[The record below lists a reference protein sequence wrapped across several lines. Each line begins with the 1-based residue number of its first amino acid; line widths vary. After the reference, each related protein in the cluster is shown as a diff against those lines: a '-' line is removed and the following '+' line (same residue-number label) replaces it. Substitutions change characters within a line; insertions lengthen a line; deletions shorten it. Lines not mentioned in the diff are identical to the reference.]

1 VSARL
6 PFALL
11 LGLAVAPVAPT
22 TATAQEPPRV
32 QGLALPPAYYER
44 IRRQP
49 DAFELKQGWIRR
61 AERAREA
68 SAALE
73 GSLRIAVILALFSD
87 SPVPHVTQEE
97 LQRVLFDGPYE
108 HGTVTEYYDEAS
120 GGRFALRGDVLP
132 WVRTNLTMEEVVGGE
147 YGLGEDAQTQ
157 AYLVEA
163 LDLADATVDFGL
175 FDNDG
180 PDGTPNSG
188 DDDGAVDAV
197 AFEFLEVA
205 ATCGGPGIWPH
216 RWRIESWTDSTGAY
230 VTDDPRSGGG
240 AIVVNDYIV
249 QSVVDCGGVEPQ
261 KATTIAHEMGHV
273 LGLPDLYDRSLGRLP
288 EQRRWV
294 VGCWSLMAA
303 GAWGCGTDDRVAWLR
318 PTQLG
323 AWEKEQLGWLAQVEE
338 VSGVLDRE
346 YTLAP
351 VLGSERVL
359 KIPLERGEMA
369 DTNEYLLVEY
379 RTREGFDL
387 DLPASGVLVTHID
400 PQIPGNRPCDTC
412 AQAYRV
418 ALLEA
423 DGNNSLRRTFLE
435 GGNRGEAGDAWGV
448 AGPGLVT
455 NDTYP
460 STRLTFGA
468 PSPVTIHEISVEGS
482 VATIT
487 ISSVDVVLERLV
499 RGLLHPTASLLAAEE
514 QEYYDRQGNGN
525 GQYDVGDLRA
535 YLQR

>member
-1 VSARL
+1 VNARL
-6 PFALL
+6 PFGLL
-11 LGLAVAPVAPT
+11 LGLAVVPVAPT
-22 TATAQEPPRV
+22 TALAQEPPRV
-32 QGLALPPAYYER
+32 RGLALPPAVFER

-49 DAFELKQGWIRR
+49 DAFELKQGWIQR
-61 AERAREA
+61 AQRAA
-68 SAALE
+68 ATSAAVD
-73 GSLRIAVILALFSD
+73 GTLRVAVILALFAD
-87 SPVPHVTQEE
+87 SPQPHVTQEE

-120 GGRFALRGDVLP
+120 GGRFALHGHVLP
-132 WVRTNLTMEEVVGGE
+132 WLRTGLTMQEVVGSE
-147 YGLGEDAQTQ
+147 YGLGDDAQTQ
-157 AYLVEA
+157 AYLVQA
-163 LDLADATVDFGL
+163 LDVADPLVDFGL

-180 PDGTPNSG
+180 PDGAPNSG

-205 ATCGGPGIWPH
+205 ASCGGPGIWPH

-230 VTDDPRSGGG
+230 VTNDPRFGGG
-240 AIVVNDYIV
+240 AIVVNDYMV

-261 KATTIAHEMGHV
+261 KATTIAHEMAHV
-273 LGLPDLYDRSLGRLP
+273 LGLPDLYDRSQGRLP

-303 GAWGCGTDDRVAWLR
+303 GAWGCGSDDRVAWLR
-318 PTQLG
+318 PTHLG
-323 AWEKEQLGWLAQVEE
+323 AWEKEQLGWLAQVDE
-338 VSGVLDRE
+338 VIGVLDRE
-346 YTLAP
+346 FTLDP
-351 VLGSERVL
+351 VLASERVL

-379 RTREGFDL
+379 RTNEGFDL

-412 AQAYRV
+412 AQVYRV
-418 ALLEA
+418 GLLEA
-423 DGNNSLRRTFLE
+423 DGNNSLQRAFPE

-448 AGPGLVT
+448 AGPGLMT

-468 PSPVTIHEISVEGS
+468 LSPVTIHEISIEGG
-482 VATIT
+482 VAHIT
-487 ISSVDVVLERLV
+487 ISSIAVSTERLV
-499 RGLLHPTASLLAAEE
+499 QGLLHPAASLLTAEE
-514 QEYYDRQGNGN
+514 REYFDRQGNGN

-535 YLQR
+535 YLRR

>member
-1 VSARL
+1 MRARV
-6 PFALL
+6 PSALL
-11 LGLAVAPVAPT
+11 IGLAILPAVPT
-22 TATAQEPPRV
+22 PALAQEPPRV
-32 QGLALPPAYYER
+32 QGLTLPPAYYER

-49 DAFELKQGWIRR
+49 DAFQLQDGWIRR
-61 AERAREA
+61 AQRARA
-68 SAALE
+68 TSAALE

-87 SPVPHVTQEE
+87 SPVPHVTQAE

-132 WVRTNLTMEEVVGGE
+132 WVRTSLTMTEVVGGE
-147 YGLGEDAQTQ
+147 FGLGEDAQTQ

-163 LDLADATVDFGL
+163 LDLADATVDFGR

-205 ATCGGPGIWPH
+205 ASCGGPGIWPH
-216 RWRIESWTDSTGAY
+216 RWRIESWTDSTGPY
-230 VTDDPRSGGG
+230 VTNDPRPGGG

-318 PTQLG
+318 PTHLG

-338 VSGVLDRE
+338 VIGVVDQEFTLD
-346 YTLAP
+346 P
-351 VLGSERVL
+351 VLASERVL
-359 KIPLERGEMA
+359 KIPLERGEEA

-379 RTREGFDL
+379 RTKEGFDL

-400 PQIPGNRPCDTC
+400 PQIPGNRPCDSC
-412 AQAYRV
+412 PQVYRV
-418 ALLEA
+418 GLLEA
-423 DGNNSLRRTFLE
+423 DGNNSLRRTFPQ

-448 AGPGLVT
+448 AGPGFLT
-455 NDTYP
+455 NDTDP
-460 STRLTFGA
+460 STRLTVGTF
-468 PSPVTIHEISVEGS
+468 SPVTIHEISVEGG
-482 VATIT
+482 VAYVT
-487 ISSVDVVLERLV
+487 ISSILVSTERLV
-499 RGLLHPTASLLAAEE
+499 RGLFHPAALLLTSGES
-514 QEYYDRQGNGN
+514 EYYDRQGNGN

-535 YLQR
+535 YLRR